1 MYRRKQAQG
10 EGIQNIKPT
19 NVTCITTMY
28 KTRPVTKDII
38 KNIFILLSSSK
49 SLLSCYGRYTHTMD
63 KLNPEKNMQFTLN
76 CQDVIK

>member
-1 MYRRKQAQG
+1 MRKQDQG

-19 NVTCITTMY
+19 NVNCMTTTC

-38 KNIFILLSSSK
+38 KSIFMLPSSK

-63 KLNPEKNMQFTLN
+63 TLNPEKNMQFTLH